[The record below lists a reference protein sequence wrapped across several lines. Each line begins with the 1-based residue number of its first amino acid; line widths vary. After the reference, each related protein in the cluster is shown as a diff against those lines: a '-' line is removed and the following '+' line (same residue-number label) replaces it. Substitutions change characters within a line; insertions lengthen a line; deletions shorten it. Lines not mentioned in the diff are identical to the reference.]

1 MTMKQSS
8 MEKKKLKSINDLF
21 PPELI
26 RAILLRI
33 PIKHLVCV
41 RCVSKLWNTLISDP
55 NFAKSHLD
63 HSLAPSHRCL
73 FLQGNSHASSVDLD
87 ALLQDDND
95 GVDAIAI
102 SLPFKMINL
111 LMISVLGF
119 VLLHC
124 EPQFF
129 ILWNP
134 LTDSSK
140 RVSYS
145 HMVNAATSYEHF
157 SVRREALLYGFGY
170 DGSQDD
176 YVVIVAYKGKDGE
189 NHFDLC
195 CFRSNSWV
203 NLDAALPKLLDR
215 DNLKSKGLFC
225 NGAIHW
231 STHEYGFHIAPIQV
245 SPYYEAA

>member
-41 RCVSKLWNTLISDP
+41 R
-55 NFAKSHLD
+55 
-63 HSLAPSHRCL
+63 
-73 FLQGNSHASSVDLD
+73 
-87 ALLQDDND
+87 
-95 GVDAIAI
+95 
-102 SLPFKMINL
+102 
-111 LMISVLGF
+111 GF

>member
-1 MTMKQSS
+1 MLVFLNGLKKCAYESSSSPKTLISGPIAMKQSS
-8 MEKKKLKSINDLF
+8 MEKKKLKSINDLLL
-21 PPELI
+21 PELI
-26 RAILLRI
+26 GAILLRV

-63 HSLAPSHRCL
+63 HSLAPSHGCL
-73 FLQGNSHASSVDLD
+73 FLQNNSHASSVDLD

-95 GVDAIAI
+95 GVDVIAI
-102 SLPFKMINL
+102 SLPFKKKL
-111 LMISVLGF
+111 PFDDFCLVGSCRGF

-129 ILWNP
+129 IIWNP

-157 SVRREALLYGFGY
+157 SVRGEALLYGFGY
-170 DGSQDD
+170 DASQDD
-176 YVVIVAYKGKDGE
+176 YVIVVAYKGKDGE
-189 NHFDLC
+189 NHFDLFC
-195 CFRSNSWV
+195 LKSNSWV
-203 NLDAALPKLLDR
+203 NLDAALPKLPER
-215 DNLKSKGLFC
+215 G
-225 NGAIHW
+225 
-231 STHEYGFHIAPIQV
+231 
-245 SPYYEAA
+245 

>member
-1 MTMKQSS
+1 MKQSS
-8 MEKKKLKSINDLF
+8 MEKKKLKSINDLL

-41 RCVSKLWNTLISDP
+41 RCVSKLWNTLICDP
-55 NFAKSHLD
+55 NFVKSHLD

-95 GVDAIAI
+95 GVDAMAL
-102 SLPFKMINL
+102 SLPFKKKPPPNDFCL
-111 LMISVLGF
+111 VGSCRGF

-145 HMVNAATSYEHF
+145 HMVNAATSYERF

-170 DGSQDD
+170 DASQDD
-176 YVVIVAYKGKDGE
+176 YVVVVAYKGKDGE
-189 NHFDLC
+189 NHFVLC
-195 CFRSNSWV
+195 CLRSNSWI
-203 NLDAALPKLLDR
+203 NLDVALPKLLDCQ
-215 DNLKSKGLFC
+215 GLFQPYLGR
-225 NGAIHW
+225 NNWH
-231 STHEYGFHIAPIQV
+231 APIQV